1 MPRCAIILLLFIIW
15 IVSVVFFNEEVRMKM
30 LDFAI
35 DVEQAEQELYRRL
48 AECSNTQSMKAIFEM
63 IATKE
68 QLLLDKLR
76 ALKSNPK
83 HYQQELSKPPR
94 SEKFKNRQNVSC
106 ELLEQQEVR
115 DDLSSY
121 SYILRTE
128 QLIYNLYTK
137 LKETETDPQAQ
148 SLLDLL
154 LHEKRQEIDR
164 ISTLYDVAR
173 VVH

>member
-1 MPRCAIILLLFIIW
+1 
-15 IVSVVFFNEEVRMKM
+15 MKI

-35 DVEQAEQELYRRL
+35 DVELAEQELYRRL
-48 AECSNTQSMKAIFEM
+48 ADCSNDDVIKNIFQM

-68 QLLLDKLR
+68 MVLLEKLR
-76 ALKSNPK
+76 ELKTNPQ
-83 HYQQELSKPPR
+83 HRDQEISR
-94 SEKFKNRQNVSC
+94 QHNKNRLKKKQNVSC
-106 ELLEQQEVR
+106 ELLEQHEVR

-121 SYILRTE
+121 RYILRTE
-128 QLIYNLYTK
+128 QLIYNLYTN
-137 LKETETDPQAQ
+137 LKVTETDPRSL

-154 LHEKRQEIDR
+154 LAEKSQEIDR